1 MFGFEISD
9 RKELAK
15 FYKDFL
21 SRLAIRDLK
30 SLVKLWVNHVYGR
43 EKQRHYTNGYKPTW
57 WPKEVKFASIN
68 SLVKRGNSILID
80 NDEREKKSYQA

>member
-1 MFGFEISD
+1 MIVINMFGFEISD
-9 RKELAK
+9 CKELAR

-30 SLVKLWVNHVYGR
+30 TLVKLWVTHFYGR
-43 EKQRHYTNGYKPTW
+43 EKQRNYAHDCKPKW

-68 SLVKRGNSILID
+68 SLVKRGNSF
-80 NDEREKKSYQA
+80 